1 MSFRNPR
8 LLKKPTVPP
17 RERGSSLIEMMIGT
31 AVLLLGI
38 VPLMGVFGLAVAQ
51 NGSYVDMATRT
62 GFYAQDKMEQL
73 MALSFTDA
81 TANTTVYPTAAVGGT
96 GLGGTMA
103 GNSTLGGVNPAA
115 PVASYVDY
123 LTFQGVL
130 QTAAAGATY
139 RRQWSIS
146 TDATGSLK
154 TITVLVTMVGYS
166 GPGAAPST
174 TLVCM
179 KSNS

>member
-1 MSFRNPR
+1 MNANQ
-8 LLKKPTVPP
+8 KPCQKGIAHS
-17 RERGSSLIEMMIGT
+17 RERGSSMLEMMIAA
-31 AVLLLGI
+31 AVLLMGI
-38 VPLMGVFGLAVAQ
+38 VPLMGVFGIAVAE

-73 MALSFTDA
+73 MALNFGDA
-81 TANTTVYPTAAVGGT
+81 TADTTVYPTAAVGGN

-103 GNSTLGGVNPAA
+103 GNSAVGSVNPAA
-115 PVASYVDY
+115 PVAGYVDY
-123 LTFQGVL
+123 LTFQGAS

-139 RRQWSIS
+139 RREWSVS
-146 TDATGSLK
+146 TDATGNLK